1 MTDKELEDEILDCR
15 PRFYAV
21 ELISGWAVRD
31 GLTGRLIAI
40 ELSESVAESEAQKA
54 NEAHA

>member
-1 MTDKELEDEILDCR
+1 MTDKEPEDEILDGR

-31 GLTGRLIAI
+31 GVTGRLIAI
-40 ELSESVAESEAQKA
+40 ELSESLAGSEARKA